1 MGDCGKYQH
10 CGGDVEVTDMAYL
23 RWLTVDKIVGAG
35 LVLALILSLFTG
47 GSSEL
52 QNSIASGLLGWMSR
66 GVIEHGKDDADVK
79 TGER

>member
-1 MGDCGKYQH
+1 MRK
-10 CGGDVEVTDMAYL
+10 AALL
-23 RWLTVDKIVGAG
+23 RWMTVDKIVGAG

-66 GVIEHGKDDADVK
+66 GVIEHGRDDAYAK
-79 TGER
+79 TGEH